1 MRIKAKVTLISF
13 LDRDGLS
20 AVREIR
26 KMEESGELP
35 PQNLIFALT
44 GNAREGQI
52 RSALDAGMDDVIVRI
67 SLFQYILLLHA

>member
-1 MRIKAKVTLISF
+1 
-13 LDRDGLS
+13 
-20 AVREIR
+20 
-26 KMEESGELP
+26 MEESGELP